1 MAGRKSKTATVA
13 KPKRNM
19 KTAAK
24 SGGKSVVKGAAAK
37 ARSSAKAGTKREA
50 VNAKKTKTS
59 VKSSA
64 KIPVKAVDRVVAAA
78 KGVKKN
84 PQKKSAKSTSQISAK
99 GMDIYAELERL
110 AAYIDA
116 AKREIAEI
124 RPDDVKEEYL
134 PDATD
139 ELDAVVDATADATN
153 AIMDSCEL
161 VEGVMGAVDADVSAT
176 LMDATTRIYEACGF
190 QDITGQ
196 RISKVVTALKNIEER
211 IDALMYTLGDEAI
224 KAKTKST
231 KTNAKRKAQK
241 QNKKDITDADLLEGP
256 QLGDK
261 AKSQAEID
269 DLLASFD

>member
-24 SGGKSVVKGAAAK
+24 SGGKSVAKGTVVK
-37 ARSSAKAGTKREA
+37 ARSSAKVGTKRTA

-59 VKSSA
+59 VKFSA
-64 KIPVKAVDRVVAAA
+64 EVPVKAVDRVVAAA

-84 PQKKSAKSTSQISAK
+84 PNKESAKTTSQTSVK
-99 GMDIYAELERL
+99 GMDVYAELERL

-224 KAKTKST
+224 KAKTKPT
-231 KTNAKRKAQK
+231 KTNVKRKAQK